1 MIRLHP
7 DIDAPMAR
15 IRIVLVEPGHG
26 GNVGACARAMRV
38 MGLNELALV
47 RPRVPKPATDAEA
60 IAFASGA
67 FDVLEAAHLHGTLDE
82 ALGDV
87 TLAIAVSAGGREFA
101 ADPVPPEEAA
111 TIAWAELARDP
122 AHRVAFVFGTE
133 RTGLT
138 IEQARRCQ
146 RLTSIPGAPGYHSLN
161 LAQAV
166 QIVAWELRRTWLAA
180 AAAGAPRTGA
190 KAFVDPDSIVASE
203 AATGGHRFADGA
215 RLEALFAHLERA
227 LVAIGFLDPAHPKK
241 LMPRLRRL
249 LHRTRLEVEEVDLL
263 RGVCT
268 EMERVGRDGPRKPRD
283 GTR

>member
-1 MIRLHP
+1 MNRLHP

-26 GNVGACARAMRV
+26 GNIGACARAMRV
-38 MGLNELALV
+38 MGLRELTLV
-47 RPRVPKPATDAEA
+47 RPRVPQPAVDAEA

-67 FDVLEAAHLHGTLDE
+67 LDVLEAAHLHGTLDE

-87 TLAIAVSAGGREFA
+87 TLAVAVSAGGREFA

-111 TIAWAELARDP
+111 RIAWDELARDP

-138 IEQARRCQ
+138 VEQARRCQ

-166 QIVAWELRRTWLAA
+166 QIVAWELRRTWV
-180 AAAGAPRTGA
+180 AAAGTPA
-190 KAFVDPDSIVASE
+190 KASGAEALVGPDEPVDAGT
-203 AATGGHRFADGA
+203 AAAERFADVA
-215 RLEALFAHLERA
+215 RVEALFAHLERA

-263 RGVCT
+263 RGMCT
-268 EMERVGRDGPRKPRD
+268 EMERVGREGPRKPRD
-283 GTR
+283 GAG